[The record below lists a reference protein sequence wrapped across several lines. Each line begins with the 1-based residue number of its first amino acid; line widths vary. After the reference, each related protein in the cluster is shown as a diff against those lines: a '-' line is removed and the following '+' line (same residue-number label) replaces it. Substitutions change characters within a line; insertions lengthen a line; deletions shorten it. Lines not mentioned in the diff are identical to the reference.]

1 MQLEELVVVLRA
13 NTDQLRRGVDGAM
26 RDVRK
31 SVGNVGASMQQLG
44 GTMQSLG
51 RRMTL
56 LTGIAV
62 GLGAAL
68 AKDVITIAMN
78 AESAF
83 DRFSAVF
90 EEATPGMIDFLDDL
104 RTRSPIAR
112 HELTRLAGS
121 FGDLLSPMLRNEQ
134 MTVDYTQKFMDL
146 ANVLAVFSDEAEV
159 EDALEAISSGLRG
172 MSRPLTGFA
181 VDASDAALQDFALR
195 TGLMETGDTF
205 QNLNPQV
212 AKAVRT
218 QALYGKIVEDSAKA
232 IDGFEENLDSART
245 RQLELNASFAETK
258 KRLGD
263 ALLPIYDQVL
273 KKIIP
278 IITKVGDWIEE
289 NEKLINQVVTEL
301 LQAIRVLVY
310 WLKDEILPVV
320 IDIIRN
326 IRNWARE
333 NPELAKQVVKVAG
346 AAALLLVAL
355 GPLLMVLGAVF
366 SLIGGFLASGAFAVL
381 VGKIALVVGA
391 VTGLILVGKELYN
404 TWKQVIQ
411 ITISIIRMGFD
422 NIRMRVRNFVNEI
435 AHQFNRIKDSMQAM
449 NPFARQS
456 PSLVDNVKRG
466 VREIAGEY
474 RKLEGINLTPVA
486 NVAMAGSEDFRTN
499 TSKGPV
505 SITNNFA
512 QTEMDVDALSRKL
525 NFQMQTI

>member
-26 RDVRK
+26 RDIRS
-31 SVGNVGASMQQLG
+31 SVGNVGTSMQQLG
-44 GTMQSLG
+44 GTMQSVG

-62 GLGAAL
+62 GLGAVMAR
-68 AKDVITIAMN
+68 DVIGVAMA
-78 AESAF
+78 AEGSWAKF
-83 DRFSAVF
+83 GTVF
-90 EEATPGMIDFLDDL
+90 AEHAEDMEAWVSDIRQRMPMA
-104 RTRSPIAR
+104 RTQIAR
-112 HELTRLAGS
+112 MAADLQ
-121 FGDLLSPMLRNEQ
+121 DLLIPMG
-134 MTVDYTQKFMDL
+134 L
-146 ANVLAVFSDEAEV
+146 AR
-159 EDALEAISSGLRG
+159 EDAMGMTQETMELVNAIAAFNDADPSVVMDAMISGFTG
-172 MSRPLTGFA
+172 MSRPLRQFGIN
-181 VDASDAALQDFALR
+181 ASDAALQAIAVKE
-195 TGLMETGDTF
+195 GLMGAEDSF
-205 QNLNPQV
+205 QTLEPEILNQV
-212 AKAVRT
+212 RA
-218 QALYGKIVEDSAKA
+218 QALLIKAYEDSTDAL
-232 IDGFEENLDSART
+232 DGFEVNADSAYFRT
-245 RQLELNASFAETK
+245 LALTASIEDQK
-258 KRLGD
+258 EKIGNI
-263 ALLPIYDQVL
+263 LLPIYDNVL
-273 KKIIP
+273 KKMVP
-278 IITKVGDWIEE
+278 IIERIGDWIEE
-289 NEKLINQVVTEL
+289 NEKLITQVVTEL

-435 AHQFNRIKDSMQAM
+435 VHQFNRIKDSMQAM